1 MKRVFVVL
9 ALVVMTSA
17 GFAQTPASSTPPPT
31 LDLQATTIREIT
43 VGTVV
48 PSGQNFGFRLNERN
62 MEWAYAEWARSL
74 PGAWKTVATRE
85 QFRSLVRD
93 VVSRK
98 LAAAFPAGP
107 SPDAAA
113 SNMLIEIKVTLGK
126 TPEIGITMG
135 C

>member
-1 MKRVFVVL
+1 MQRVSVVL

-17 GFAQTPASSTPPPT
+17 GFAQTPASPTPPPT
-31 LDLQATTIREIT
+31 LDLQATAFREIT

-48 PSGQNFGFRLNERN
+48 PSGPNFGITLDERN
-62 MEWAYAEWARSL
+62 IDRAYAEWAGSL
-74 PGAWKTVATRE
+74 AGAWKTVATRE

-107 SPDAAA
+107 PPDAG
-113 SNMLIEIKVTLGK
+113 SNMMIEIKVTLGK